1 MEEYYKRP
9 RENTW
14 SLFLSASVFLM
25 YTDPVLLV
33 ADVWPQVSL
42 AVGVSPEV
50 PHPHVIPGL
59 GQLEGET
66 MIIVEVR

>member
-1 MEEYYKRP
+1 M
-9 RENTW
+9 
-14 SLFLSASVFLM
+14 F
-25 YTDPVLLV
+25 TDPVLLV

-66 MIIVEVR
+66 MIIAEVR